1 MNKIGGSSSNK
12 QQHDDEMTDYSNRDE
27 ELRQVLNMTDEQI
40 DEILNR
46 EIDEDYEG
54 VKELFDGDC
63 RLEVGEWFLP
73 QSAYGG
79 LNEAYTQTEEEE
91 EAELRE
97 MCAFEDRY
105 WGRLEM
111 CLKAKN
117 KD

>member
-1 MNKIGGSSSNK
+1 
-12 QQHDDEMTDYSNRDE
+12 MTDYINRDE

-105 WGRLEM
+105 WGRLEV